1 MEKRSPVRITRKRAL
16 SMEELVPMYI
26 KSMKLSA
33 GLNTHRI
40 FAAWDEASGAAAYT
54 LRRFF
59 RDGKLYITLN
69 SSVVRNHLSFQNAEL
84 VDRINHILSMDELFV
99 KDDPRVSYVRELI
112 LK

>member
-1 MEKRSPVRITRKRAL
+1 MEKKSPVRITRKRAL

-40 FAAWDEASGAAAYT
+40 FAAWDEASGAAQYT
-54 LRRFF
+54 LKRFF

-69 SSVVRNHLSFQNAEL
+69 SSVRNHLSFQNAEL
-84 VDRINHILSMDELFV
+84 VERINHILSMDELFV
-99 KDDPRVSYVRELI
+99 KDDPRVSFVRELI